1 MALTRLGLNQSVNLA
16 SNVTGTLPTANGGTG
31 ATSFSPGKVLQ
42 VIQGVK
48 TDTFSN
54 SGSTYTDITGLSA
67 SITPSSTSNK
77 VLVMVDAKTSCSSGN
92 HYINLLRGSTGIY
105 ESSDIGSR
113 TQSIGYGNQI
123 NIYDQRVTVAIFLD
137 SPSTTSATTYKCQVR
152 AESSGTVYLNRSSD
166 DRNTANADGRHAS
179 SITLY
184 EIAG

>member
-1 MALTRLGLNQSVNLA
+1 MSSILKVNTLQDA
-16 SNVTGTLPTANGGTG
+16 GGNAILSSDGSGTFTTNFTTGKL
-31 ATSFSPGKVLQ
+31 LQ
-42 VIQGVK
+42 VVQGVK
-48 TDTFSN
+48 SDTFSM
-54 SGSTYTDITGLSA
+54 SGSTYTDVTGFTA

-77 VLVMVDAKTSCSSGN
+77 ILVMVDAKTSCSSGN
-92 HYINLLRGSTGIY
+92 HFINLLRGSTGIY

-123 NIYDQRVTVAIFLD
+123 NIYDQRVTVAIYLD

-152 AESSGTVYLNRSSD
+152 AESTGTVYLNRSSN

-179 SITLY
+179 SITLM